1 MKKIIALLLFFVG
14 FHSMSSQTT
23 TSSIKGTV
31 KTANAESLPGA
42 SVLAVHTPTGSKYS
56 SMSNEDGRF
65 NMLNMRV
72 GGPYI
77 VTITF
82 VGFQTQVYREVYLEL
97 GKPLN
102 VDAVLK
108 DESLQ
113 LTEVKITGSKSKV
126 FASGRTGA
134 ETTIG
139 RKEISALPTI
149 SRSAEDFTRLEPS
162 ASGGSFGGRNDQY
175 NSYSLNG
182 AVFNNPFGLD
192 AATPGGQ
199 TGSQPISLDAIDQIQ
214 VATAPYDVTLSGFT
228 GASVNAVTKSGTN
241 EFHGTTYAFFRNQ
254 DLTGSKINGEKIFV
268 PSLEQTQAGVSIG
281 GPIIKNKLFF
291 FANYE
296 IDKRSDL
303 GSNFTANNGDAITG
317 INESRVLESDLIAVS
332 TALGSLGYNTGAY
345 QGFKH
350 NSDSNKGIVKLDW
363 NINDNNKLA
372 VIYNFLDAS
381 KDKPAHPSALGF
393 RGPNASILQF
403 QNSGYQINNK
413 LDSFLVELNSKVSE
427 TVSNKLQAGYTHF
440 NDFRNPFST
449 PAPVINIQD
458 GSGANY
464 IIAGHEPFS
473 VNNTLDQK
481 VLQVTNNLT
490 YTTGNHVFTFG
501 GSFEK
506 YQFKNSFN
514 LGGYDRFVF
523 PYRGTFNIPGFGG
536 PYPSVQS
543 FLADAADPNGVIK
556 QNLQFA
562 QDVFNSKQNFEV
574 GADNGWKLAEL
585 NVGQIAFYAQD
596 DWSITDDFKL
606 TLGLRADKPLY
617 FNTSNLIQKF
627 IDTNNGATRDNSIEY
642 FNPQSGEAVNLI
654 STTLPS
660 NKLLWSPRLGF
671 NWDVTGD
678 KVTQLR
684 GGTGIFTGKLPFVW
698 LGNQVSGSD
707 DGFFQIMDK
716 DFKWPQVWR
725 SSLGLDHRFKNDYIV
740 TLDMSFNKDINGVHV
755 QNWGLET
762 PSGSLSGVDQRVIY
776 LASDKIYNNVPAPN
790 GPSPISA
797 YVMTNSNKGFVY
809 NTSIKVQKNFDNG
822 LFASLAYNFLVSKDV
837 NSIEA
842 EITGDAFA
850 FNPALGNVNSATLS
864 NSKYG
869 DRNRII
875 GVASKKWTYGT
886 DKKWSTTVS
895 TFFEYAQGGRF
906 NYIYG
911 GDINN
916 DGSETNDL
924 IYIPTTTDLQA
935 MVFSSSAGITPDA
948 QRAAYDAFINQDSY
962 LSGRRG
968 QYAERYGALSP
979 WRGKWDMKLLQDY
992 NFKVSEG
999 KTNTIQFSVD
1009 ILNLSN
1015 LLNSEWGLVQ
1025 VPTSVQPIGVSVD
1038 AATNVPTYTFN
1049 GTQTKTFNYDASLL
1063 SRWQAQFGIRYIF

>member
-1 MKKIIALLLFFVG
+1 MKKIITLLLIF
-14 FHSMSSQTT
+14 SSFYSVIGQTT
-23 TSSIKGTV
+23 TSSIKGLV
-31 KTANAESLPGA
+31 KSSNNETLPGA
-42 SVLAVHTPTGSKYS
+42 TVLAIHTPTGSKYS
-56 SMSNEDGRF
+56 ALSNADGRF
-65 NMLNMRV
+65 SMLNMRI
-72 GGPYI
+72 GGPYKI
-77 VTITF
+77 TVTY
-82 VGFQTQVYREVYLEL
+82 VGFQNQEFNDVYLEL
-97 GKPLN
+97 GKAFSL
-102 VDAVLK
+102 DAILQ
-108 DESLQ
+108 DESQKLE
-113 LTEVKITGSKSKV
+113 EVKVVGSKNKV

-139 RKEISALPTI
+139 RRELASLPSI
-149 SRSAEDFTRLEPS
+149 SRSADDFTRLEPS

-241 EFHGTTYAFFRNQ
+241 EFHGTAYAFYRNQ
-254 DLTGSKINGEKIFV
+254 DLTGSKVKGEKIFV
-268 PSLEQTQAGVSIG
+268 PSLEQTQAGFSIG
-281 GPIIKNKLFF
+281 GPIVKNKLFF

-303 GSNFTANNGDAITG
+303 GSNFVANNGDGTTDV
-317 INESRVLESDLIAVS
+317 NESRVLETDLINVS
-332 TALGSLGYNTGAY
+332 NALSSLGYNTGAY
-345 QGFKH
+345 QGFTH
-350 NSDSNKGIVKLDW
+350 NSDSNKGIIKLDW
-363 NINDNNKLA
+363 NIDDNNKLA

-403 QNSGYQINNK
+403 EKSGYQINNK
-413 LDSFLVELNSKVSE
+413 LDSFLLELNSKFSE

-440 NDFRNPFST
+440 DDFRNPFST

-458 GSGANY
+458 GAGSNY

-473 VNNTLDQK
+473 IHNTLDQK
-481 VLQVTNNLT
+481 VIQITDNLS

-506 YQFKNSFN
+506 YKFENSFN
-514 LGGYDRFVF
+514 LGAYDNFGNPNGY
-523 PYRGTFNIPGFGG
+523 YGTFFAS
-536 PYPSVQS
+536 YPNVAA
-543 FLADAADPNGVIK
+543 FLADAAQPYATSAIA
-556 QNLQFA
+556 QNLQYA
-562 QDVFNSKQNFEV
+562 QDTYDSRNSFGV
-574 GADNGWKLAEL
+574 GKDKGWKLSEL
-585 NVGQIAFYAQD
+585 NVGQLAFYAQD
-596 DWSITDDFKL
+596 DWSITENFKL
-606 TLGLRADKPLY
+606 SLGLRADKPLY
-617 FNTSNLIQKF
+617 FDTADLIQKY
-627 IDTNNGATRDNSIEY
+627 IDTDNGASRDNSILY
-642 FNPQSGEAVNLI
+642 KNPQSGASEQLI

-678 KVTQLR
+678 KTTQVR

-698 LGNQVSGSD
+698 LGNQVSGAD

-725 SSLGLDHRFKNDYIV
+725 TSLGVDHKFDNGYIV
-740 TLDMSFNKDINGVHV
+740 TLDMSYNKDINGVHV
-755 QNWGLET
+755 QNWGLGK
-762 PSGSLSGVDQRVIY
+762 PSGTLSGDDSRAIY
-776 LASDKIYNNVPAPN
+776 LDSDKVYNNVPAPF
-790 GPSPISA
+790 GPSPINA
-797 YVMTNSNKGFVY
+797 YVMTNSNKGYVY
-809 NTSIKVQKNFDNG
+809 NSSVKVQKNFDNG
-822 LFASLAYNFLVSKDV
+822 LFASLAYNYLVSKDV

-850 FNPALGNVNSATLS
+850 FNPALGNVNDAVLS

-869 DRNRII
+869 DTHRFI
-875 GVASKKWTYGT
+875 GVGSKKWKYGT
-886 DKKWSTTVS
+886 NDKWATTVS

-906 NYIYG
+906 AYIYG

-916 DGSETNDL
+916 DGSGTNDL
-924 IYIPTTTDLQA
+924 IYVPTSTEIDA
-935 MVFSSSAGITPDA
+935 MVFTGGPSQGDA
-948 QRAAYDAFINQDSY
+948 FDAFISQDKY
-962 LSGRRG
+962 LSERRG

-979 WRGKWDMKLLQDY
+979 WRGKWDLKLIQDY
-992 NFKVSEG
+992 NFKPSSSSD

-1009 ILNLSN
+1009 VLNLGN
-1015 LLNSEWGLVQ
+1015 LLNSDWGLVQ
-1025 VPTSVQPIGVSVD
+1025 VPTSIQPIGVEVD
-1038 AATNVPTYTFN
+1038 QTTKIPTYTFN

>member
-1 MKKIIALLLFFVG
+1 MKKIISFLLLVLA
-14 FHSMSSQTT
+14 MQLTNAQTT

-31 KTANAESLPGA
+31 KSSSTELLPGA
-42 SVLAVHTPTGSKYS
+42 TILAIHTPTGSKYS
-56 SMSNEDGRF
+56 ALTNADGRF
-65 NMLNMRV
+65 NMLNMRI
-72 GGPYI
+72 GGPYK
-77 VTITF
+77 VTVSF
-82 VGFQTQVYREVYLEL
+82 VGYESYVYNEVYLEL
-97 GKPLN
+97 GKAFILDALLN
-102 VDAVLK
+102 
-108 DESLQ
+108 DESQQ
-113 LTEVKITGSKSKV
+113 LSEVKITGSRNKV
-126 FASGRTGA
+126 FGSGRTGA

-139 RKEISALPTI
+139 RKELTALPTI
-149 SRSAEDFTRLEPS
+149 SRSADDFTRLEPS

-199 TGSQPISLDAIDQIQ
+199 TGSQPISLDAIEQIQ

-303 GSNFTANNGDAITG
+303 GSNFVANNGDGVTG
-317 INESRVLESDLIAVS
+317 VNESRVLESDLLAVS
-332 TALGSLGYNTGAY
+332 SALNLLGYNTGAY

-473 VNNTLDQK
+473 INNTLDQK
-481 VLQVTNNLT
+481 VLQITNNLS
-490 YTTGNHVFTFG
+490 YTVGRHAFTFG
-501 GSFEK
+501 VSFEK
-506 YQFKNSFN
+506 YKFENSFN
-514 LGGYDRFVF
+514 LAGYDNFGN
-523 PYRGTFNIPGFGG
+523 PNGYAGTFFS
-536 PYPSVQS
+536 PYFSVQD
-543 FLADAADPNGVIK
+543 FLDDAAKPFATSIIA
-556 QNLQFA
+556 QNLLYAQTTAASRNSFA
-562 QDVFNSKQNFEV
+562 V
-574 GADNGWKLAEL
+574 GADNGWKLSEL
-585 NVGQIAFYAQD
+585 NVGQLALYAQD
-596 DWSITDDFKL
+596 DWNITENFKL
-606 TLGLRADKPLY
+606 ALGLRVDKPLY
-617 FNTSNLIQKF
+617 FNTAGLIQKY
-627 IDTNNGATRDNSIEY
+627 IDTDNGASRNNSTLY
-642 FNPQSGEAVNLI
+642 YNPQTGVNEQLI
-654 STTLPS
+654 STTLPTD
-660 NKLLWSPRLGF
+660 KLLWSPRLGF
-671 NWDVTGD
+671 NWDITGD
-678 KVTQLR
+678 KTTQLR

-698 LGNQVSGSD
+698 LGNQVSGAD

-716 DFKWPQVWR
+716 NFKWPQVWR
-725 SSLGLDHRFKNDYIV
+725 SSFGLDHKLENNYIA
-740 TLDMSFNKDINGVHV
+740 TLDLSYNKDINGVHV
-755 QNWGLET
+755 QNWGLVNPT
-762 PSGSLSGVDQRVIY
+762 AVLAGADNRAIY
-776 LASDKIYNNVPAPN
+776 QAADKGAN
-790 GPSPISA
+790 SA
-797 YVMTNSNKGFVY
+797 YVMTNSNKGYVF
-809 NTSIKVQKNFDNG
+809 NTSLKVQKTFDNG
-822 LFASLAYNFLVSKDV
+822 LFASLAYNYLVSKDV

-850 FNPALGNVNSATLS
+850 FNPALGNVNNAVLS

-869 DRNRII
+869 DTHRFI
-875 GVASKKWTYGT
+875 GVASKKWKYGT
-886 DKKWSTTVS
+886 NDKWATTVS

-916 DGSETNDL
+916 DGSGTNDL
-924 IYIPTTTDLQA
+924 MYIPTTAEISTMNFTGGA
-935 MVFSSSAGITPDA
+935 A
-948 QRAAYDAFINQDSY
+948 QGVAFDEFINQDRY

-992 NFKVSEG
+992 NFRPSSSSD
-999 KTNTIQFSVD
+999 KTNTIQFSID
-1009 ILNLSN
+1009 ILNVGN
-1015 LLNSEWGLVQ
+1015 LINSDWGLVQ
-1025 VPTSVQPIGVSVD
+1025 VPTSVQPIGVTVD
-1038 AATNVPTYTFN
+1038 SATKVPTYTFN

-1063 SRWQAQFGIRYIF
+1063 SRWQAQFGVRYIF

>member
-1 MKKIIALLLFFVG
+1 MKKIIALLFFFIGVQAIT
-14 FHSMSSQTT
+14 SQTT
-23 TSSIKGTV
+23 TSSIKGTI
-31 KTANAESLPGA
+31 KTANAETLPGA
-42 SVLAVHTPTGSKYS
+42 TVLAIHTPTGSKYS

-72 GGPYI
+72 GGPYK

-82 VGFQTQVYREVYLEL
+82 VGFQTQIYNEVYLEL
-97 GKPLN
+97 GKPFNL
-102 VDAVLK
+102 DAILK
-108 DESLQ
+108 DESQQ
-113 LTEVKITGSKSKV
+113 LSEVKVTGARSKV
-126 FASGRTGA
+126 FGSGRTGA

-139 RKEISALPTI
+139 RKELTSLPTI

-199 TGSQPISLDAIDQIQ
+199 TGSQPISIDAIDQIQ

-254 DLTGSKINGEKIFV
+254 NLTGSKINGENIFV
-268 PSLEQTQAGVSIG
+268 PSLEQTQAGFSFG

-303 GSNFTANNGDAITG
+303 GSNFVANDGNGTTDV
-317 INESRVLESDLIAVS
+317 NESRVLATDLMAVS
-332 TALGSLGYNTGAY
+332 NALTTLGYNSGPY

-350 NSDSNKGIVKLDW
+350 NSDSNKGIIKFDW

-413 LDSFLVELNSKVSE
+413 LDSFLLELNSKVSE

-449 PAPVINIQD
+449 PAPIINIQD
-458 GSGANY
+458 GQGSNY

-473 VNNTLDQK
+473 IHNTLDQK
-481 VLQVTNNLT
+481 VFQITNNLT
-490 YTTGNHVFTFG
+490 YTTGSHVFTFG

-506 YQFKNSFN
+506 YQFQNSFN
-514 LGGYDRFVF
+514 LTAYENF
-523 PYRGTFNIPGFGG
+523 GTFGTLGNYKGLFS
-536 PYPSVQS
+536 PYASVNEFLIDVNRPFATS
-543 FLADAADPNGVIK
+543 FIK

-562 QDVFNSKQNFEV
+562 QDRFNSLNSFPV
-574 GADNGWKLAEL
+574 GADKGWKLSEL

-596 DWSITDDFKL
+596 DWSINDNFKL

-617 FNTSNLIQKF
+617 FNTSALIQKY
-627 IDTNNGATRDNSIEY
+627 IDTDNGATRNNSTDY
-642 FNPQSGEAVNLI
+642 FNPANGQATKLI
-654 STTLPS
+654 STVLPTD
-660 NKLLWSPRLGF
+660 KLLWSPRLGF
-671 NWDVTGD
+671 NWDIKGD
-678 KVTQLR
+678 KTTQLR

-698 LGNQVSGSD
+698 LGNQVSGAD
-707 DGFFQIMDK
+707 DGFFQVMDK
-716 DFKWPQVWR
+716 NFKWPQVWR
-725 SSLGLDHRFKNDYIV
+725 SSLGLDHKFDNDYIV
-740 TLDMSFNKDINGVHV
+740 TVDMSYNKDINGVHV
-755 QNWGLET
+755 QNWGLKAPT
-762 PSGSLSGVDQRVIY
+762 GTLAGTDGRVIY
-776 LASDKIYNNVPAPN
+776 NSADKGSN
-790 GPSPISA
+790 SA
-797 YVMTNSNKGFVY
+797 YVMTNSNKGYVY
-809 NTSIKVQKNFDNG
+809 NTSVKVQKNFING
-822 LFASLAYNFLVSKDV
+822 LFASLAYNYLVSKDV

-850 FNPALGNVNSATLS
+850 FNPALGNVNNAVLS

-869 DRNRII
+869 DKHRFI
-875 GVASKKWTYGT
+875 GVATKKWSYGM

-916 DGSETNDL
+916 DGSGTNDL
-924 IYIPTTTDLQA
+924 IFVPTSSQLQT
-935 MVFSSSAGITPDA
+935 MVFNPNAASSPAA
-948 QRAAYDAFINQDSY
+948 QRAAYDSFISQDSY

-979 WRGKWDMKLLQDY
+979 WRGKWDMKLIQDY
-992 NFKVSEG
+992 NFKVAAG

-1015 LLNSEWGLVQ
+1015 LLNSKWGLVQ

-1038 AATNVPTYTFN
+1038 QTTRIPTYTFS
-1049 GTQTKTFNYDASLL
+1049 GSQTKTFNYDASLL

>member
-14 FHSMSSQTT
+14 FQTIIGQTT

-31 KTANAESLPGA
+31 KSSDLQSLPGA

-72 GGPYI
+72 GGPYT
-77 VTITF
+77 VTVTF
-82 VGFQTQVYREVYLEL
+82 VGFQSQTYKEVYLEL

-102 VDAVLK
+102 LDAVLA
-108 DESLQ
+108 DESMQ
-113 LTEVKITGSKSKV
+113 LSEVKVTGSKSKV
-126 FASGRTGA
+126 FGSGRTGA

-139 RKEISALPTI
+139 RKELTSLPTI

-241 EFHGTTYAFFRNQ
+241 DFHGTTYAFFRNQ

-268 PSLEQTQAGVSIG
+268 PSLEQTQAGFSIG

-303 GSNFTANNGDAITG
+303 GSNFTANNGDAVTG
-317 INESRVLESDLIAVS
+317 INESRVLESDLMAVS
-332 TALGSLGYNTGAY
+332 TALSGLGYNTGSY

-350 NSDSNKGIVKLDW
+350 NSNSNKGIIKFDW

-413 LDSFLVELNSKVSE
+413 LDSFLLELNSKVSE

-440 NDFRNPFST
+440 NDFRNPFSS

-458 GSGANY
+458 GQGANY

-473 VNNTLDQK
+473 INNTLDQK
-481 VLQVTNNLT
+481 VFQITNNVT
-490 YTTGNHVFTFG
+490 YTTGSHVFTFG

-514 LGGYDRFVF
+514 LGGYDNFGN
-523 PYRGTFNIPGFGG
+523 PNGYAGTFFT
-536 PYPSVQS
+536 PYNNVQA
-543 FLADAADPNGVIK
+543 FLDDANKPLQTSIIR
-556 QNLQFA
+556 QNLQYA

-574 GADNGWKLAEL
+574 GADKGWKLAEL

-617 FNTSNLIQKF
+617 FNTTNLIQKF
-627 IDTNNGATRDNSIEY
+627 IDTDNGASRNNNTDY
-642 FNPQSGEAVNLI
+642 FNPENGQAVKLI
-654 STTLPS
+654 STTLPTD
-660 NKLLWSPRLGF
+660 KLLWSPRLGF
-671 NWDVTGD
+671 NWDIKGD

-716 DFKWPQVWR
+716 NFKWPQVWR
-725 SSLGLDHRFKNDYIV
+725 SSLGLDHKFDNDYIV
-740 TLDMSFNKDINGVHV
+740 TLDMSYNKDINGVHV
-755 QNWGLET
+755 QNWGLKAPT
-762 PSGSLSGVDQRVIY
+762 GTLNGADGRLIYKAADKGS
-776 LASDKIYNNVPAPN
+776 NN
-790 GPSPISA
+790 A
-797 YVMTNSNKGFVY
+797 YVMTNSNKGYVY
-809 NTSIKVQKNFDNG
+809 NTSVKVQKNFANG
-822 LFASLAYNFLVSKDV
+822 LFASLAYNYLVSKDV

-850 FNPALGNVNSATLS
+850 FNPAVGNVNNATLS

-869 DRNRII
+869 DKNRFI
-875 GVASKKWTYGT
+875 GVASKKWSYGE
-886 DKKWSTTVS
+886 DKKWATTVS

-916 DGSETNDL
+916 DGSPTNDL
-924 IYIPTTTDLQA
+924 IFVPTSAQLQT
-935 MVFSSSAGITPDA
+935 MVFNPSSSLSPTA
-948 QRAAYDAFINQDSY
+948 QRAAYDNFINQDSY

-979 WRGKWDMKLLQDY
+979 WRGKWDMKLIQDY
-992 NFKVSEG
+992 NFKVAGG
-999 KTNTIQFSVD
+999 KTNSIQFSVD

-1015 LLNSEWGLVQ
+1015 LLNSNWGLVQ

-1038 AATNVPTYTFN
+1038 SNTNIPTYTFN